1 MKTWKTVAINVITTA
16 SLVTAGA
23 TAYNY
28 LQPLHYEGDKF
39 TNETTVMSNTD
50 NSSDESSSS
59 VTEQS
64 TDSSTN
70 NVYRDTEYSEPVQVT
85 EDYTAFE
92 VYDYIDKV
100 TDLDGNLITKSGF
113 YVTHSHEGKIIS
125 ADVIEYD
132 AETNQKQCVTMT
144 IDQSLHPDSTSD
156 RITSLTNTKA
166 ELFCKYMRELCPD
179 GKTTNGLQSNF
190 NYWMEYEGGCYYE

>member
-1 MKTWKTVAINVITTA
+1 MKTWKTVTISVITTA
-16 SLVTAGA
+16 SIVTAGA

-28 LQPLHYEGDKF
+28 LQPSHYEGDTF
-39 TNETTVMSNTD
+39 TNVSTSISNTSTSTSITSC
-50 NSSDESSSS
+50 NESIEGS
-59 VTEQS
+59 
-64 TDSSTN
+64 DSSTN
-70 NVYRDTEYSEPVQVT
+70 TDSSNTEQVT

-92 VYDYIDKV
+92 VNDYIDKV

-125 ADVIEYD
+125 ADVIEYN
-132 AETNQKQCVTMT
+132 AETNQKQCVTIT
-144 IDQSLHPDSTSD
+144 IDPSLHPDTTSD
-156 RITSLTNTKA
+156 GFIKLTNTKA

-190 NYWMEYEGGCYYE
+190 NYWMEYKQGCYYK